1 MHDHLCV
8 LVQVFFIGDLRLI
21 HYLFVMRVMQEEV
34 CKLCC
39 LSSSIQIKKE
49 RKKEVKK
56 RKC

>member
-49 RKKEVKK
+49 RKK
-56 RKC
+56 